1 MSFSY
6 LYILQRQWIRD
17 VNSIF
22 NPVKTWSYLKRCAL
36 SPVRA
41 DRFAVQFVLPTQLCK
56 LCEAFPPRRNH
67 WPRKHAVFDLENQ
80 HPCSTN
86 NMHPLLV
93 WSVTLKEKR
102 GEANKVEHLPLFVR
116 NCTGRKTTEQHLDKI
131 AQEWISFPLLI
142 RKPVNTIFFFYYY
155 FIKHCAKVLKN
166 KRYYKMEH
174 LNIWTFPMSFWKA
187 PENKSR
193 GKKETLC
200 TVKQLNIHTGV
211 SGLCVCVCVCEN
223 QVDNCI

>member
-22 NPVKTWSYLKRCAL
+22 NPVKTWSYLKLCAL

-41 DRFAVQFVLPTQLCK
+41 DRFAVQSVLPTQLCE
-56 LCEAFPPRRNH
+56 LCEAFLPRCNH
-67 WPRKHAVFDLENQ
+67 WPRKHAVFALENQ

-116 NCTGRKTTEQHLDKI
+116 NRTGRKTTEQHLDKI

-142 RKPVNTIFFFYYY
+142 QKPVNTIFFF
-155 FIKHCAKVLKN
+155 FLS
-166 KRYYKMEH
+166 YK
-174 LNIWTFPMSFWKA
+174 
-187 PENKSR
+187 
-193 GKKETLC
+193 TLC
-200 TVKQLNIHTGV
+200 KG
-211 SGLCVCVCVCEN
+211 S
-223 QVDNCI
+223 